1 MNEFDKYYEDE
12 FFIIDSNNIDSINS
26 KLYGFAICDLEIV
39 QNQEEI
45 TPDSNCGV
53 FINLKADDNEIRITQ
68 DFNGSYTLYLFKDN
82 DYFAISNSFW
92 KLVEHIKDD
101 YKLSVNEDFAK
112 SLFKRNNIH
121 AFSYKNTLIN
131 EIETVDRNQVVCINK
146 KTKDI
151 SFDKIDYEEATIDIN
166 SKKD

>member
-53 FINLKADDNEIRITQ
+53 FINLKADDNEI
-68 DFNGSYTLYLFKDN
+68 LC
-82 DYFAISNSFW
+82 W
-92 KLVEHIKDD
+92 K
-101 YKLSVNEDFAK
+101 SV
-112 SLFKRNNIH
+112 S
-121 AFSYKNTLIN
+121 
-131 EIETVDRNQVVCINK
+131 
-146 KTKDI
+146 
-151 SFDKIDYEEATIDIN
+151 
-166 SKKD
+166 